1 MQTAAPI
8 SQLTLALQTAQR
20 CSIGREREKDGRENN
35 TYIYFE
41 TKKKEYIYMCARKQ
55 NQAAC
60 RAAAIY

>member
-8 SQLTLALQTAQR
+8 AQLTLALQSAQR
-20 CSIGREREKDGRENN
+20 FSIGRERDGRENN

-41 TKKKEYIYMCARKQ
+41 TKKERIYMCARKQ